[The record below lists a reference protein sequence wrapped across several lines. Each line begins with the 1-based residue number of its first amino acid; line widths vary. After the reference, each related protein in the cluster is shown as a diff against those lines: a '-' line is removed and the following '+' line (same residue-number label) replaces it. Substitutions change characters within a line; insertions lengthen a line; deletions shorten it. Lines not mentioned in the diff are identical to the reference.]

1 MKEISTSLQRYFRLS
16 MAAAQRQRVPVFL
29 REAIRN
35 PTAVGAVWPSFPQLA
50 RKMASLVP
58 HDLDGYVVELG
69 AGTGNIT
76 HELLASGISAERLI
90 IVERSAEF
98 VAVLRR
104 RFPGVRVV
112 RGDAT
117 VLSTLLP
124 PQAVVAAI
132 VSSLPL
138 RSLQAAVADAII
150 DQWQQVLAPEGR
162 VIQFTY
168 SWFSSSR
175 RWTSRFSV
183 CASSMVWAN
192 IPPARVL
199 ALEIERP

>member
-1 MKEISTSLQRYFRLS
+1 VKEISASLQRYFRLS
-16 MAAAQRQRVPVFL
+16 IAAAQRQRVPVFL
-29 REAIRN
+29 REVVRN
-35 PTAVGAVWPSFPQLA
+35 PGFVGAVWPSFAPLA

-76 HELLASGISAERLI
+76 HELLAAGISAERLI
-90 IVERSAEF
+90 IVERSTEF
-98 VAVLRR
+98 VAVLRK

-112 RGDAT
+112 RGDAA

-124 PQAVVAAI
+124 PQAVVAAV

-138 RSLQAAVADAII
+138 RSLPPAVAEAIM
-150 DQWQQVLAPEGR
+150 DQWLRVLAPKGR
-162 VIQFTY
+162 VVQFTY
-168 SWFSSSR
+168 SWFSSPQ
-175 RWTSRFSV
+175 RWASRFSV

-192 IPPARVL
+192 VPPARVL
-199 ALEIERP
+199 ALEIERL